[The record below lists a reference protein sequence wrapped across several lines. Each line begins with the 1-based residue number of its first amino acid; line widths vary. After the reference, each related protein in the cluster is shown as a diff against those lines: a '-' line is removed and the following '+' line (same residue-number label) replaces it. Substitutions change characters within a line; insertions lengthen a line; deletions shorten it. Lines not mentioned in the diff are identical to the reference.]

1 MVSTLHIQLLGR
13 FHLRFDD
20 APVTTLDQE
29 RLQALLAYLVLHRAT
44 PHARQHL
51 AFLLWPDSSE
61 AQARTNLRSLLHRLR
76 QALPG
81 ANDFL
86 HVDAQVV
93 QWRAD
98 APYTLDVAAIERALA
113 QAHAA
118 EQRGD
123 LPTQRAALAQAVEL
137 YQGDLL
143 PGWYDDWVLLER
155 ERLHQVFLAALERLV
170 VLLEQSGEYAAAIGY
185 AQRLLRHEPLHEAAY
200 QHLMRLHALSGDRA
214 SALRVYQTC
223 VTVLE
228 RELGVEPSPATRT
241 AYDRL
246 LHMEAPPVDH
256 PAALP
261 ATRRPHNLPIALT
274 SFIGR
279 EAELAELARRL
290 AEPACRLL
298 TITGPGGVGKTRLAI
313 QTAANQIA
321 RFAHGVFFVPL
332 VAVSAA
338 ELIVPAIAAAL
349 DFAFSG
355 PVDPITQLLNY
366 LREKQ
371 VLLILDNFEHLLA
384 GSGMLIDILSAA
396 PGVRLL
402 VTSREMLHLQ
412 GEWVFQLRGLPVPP
426 AEHASELEAYSAA
439 ALFLQSA
446 QRAHVDFVLPAGE
459 RPVVAHLCQLV
470 EGMPLGLELAAAWA
484 RVLSCREIAQE
495 IERNLDFLVASAR
508 DVPARHRSM
517 RAVFDHSWNLLSLEE
532 QRVLRQLSVFRGGFT
547 RQAAEQATGASLP
560 QLAGLVDKSLVS
572 LTAGGRY
579 YMHELLRQF
588 CANKLEAAPP
598 EQALTRA
605 RHSDY
610 FLAFLQKRATAL
622 MGKQPKVVLD
632 EIQAEVENV
641 RAAWNWAVE
650 QGPVEA
656 LESAMEGL
664 FRFCWLRSHFQE
676 GEEAFRRAAEHLQA
690 RELHGP
696 TSEPTPMEKVCMK
709 ALARQGA
716 FCTVLGRYHLA
727 RELLQNSLG
736 LARQWEARAEIA
748 FCLKF
753 LGNGV
758 WGQGNHVAADHLY
771 RESLEVSQAI
781 DDHLAMAEA
790 LERLGWLTSI
800 LKGDYLT
807 AQRYFQQSLDLMRGL
822 ENQAGTA
829 VLLDKLGF
837 NAFCA
842 GEYSASEQY
851 YQESLALFKEIG
863 DRFGRAMAVGGLGLV
878 AWGRGGARLSEAK
891 QLFEESLTLCRET
904 GHHFEVIYRLGTLGY
919 ITNSMGRY
927 EEAPRYFQE
936 ALDTARQ
943 LGYKAEVSWIL
954 AGLGEASLG
963 LENYLAARNYLLE
976 ALETTSGTA
985 YALPALISWAMLLE
999 KEADV
1004 PAAGVVAGPEVLANH
1019 EPKQRAAAILSL
1031 VINHPATWQVYRDKA
1046 DRLLA
1051 ELEAELPPEVFA
1063 AARRR
1068 GQAKTVDAVVEEIL
1082 AAAG

>member
-1 MVSTLHIQLLGR
+1 MVSTLHIQLLGG

-81 ANDFL
+81 ADDFL

-123 LPTQRAALAQAVEL
+123 QPTQRAALAQAVEL

-143 PGWYDDWVLLER
+143 PGWYGDWVLLER

-256 PAALP
+256 PAVLP

-290 AEPACRLL
+290 ADPACRLL

-313 QTAANQIA
+313 QAAANQIA

-349 DFAFSG
+349 NFSFSG

-371 VLLILDNFEHLLA
+371 VLLVLDNFEHLLA

-412 GEWVFQLRGLPVPP
+412 GEWVFQLRGLPVPL

-446 QRAHVDFVLPAGE
+446 RRAHVDFVLPAGE

-517 RAVFDHSWNLLSLEE
+517 RAVFDHSWNLLSAEE

-547 RQAAEQATGASLP
+547 RQAAEQVAGASL
-560 QLAGLVDKSLVS
+560 QVLAGLVDKSLVS
-572 LTAGGRY
+572 LTPGGRY
-579 YMHELLRQF
+579 HMHELLRQF
-588 CANKLEAAPP
+588 SADKLKAALP
-598 EQALTRA
+598 EQEATRA
-605 RHSDY
+605 RHSTY
-610 FLAFLQKRATAL
+610 FLAFLHQREAGLT
-622 MGKQPKVVLD
+622 GKQQKAVLD

-656 LESAMEGL
+656 FESAMEGL
-664 FRFCWLRSHFQE
+664 YQFYRLRSHFQE
-676 GEEAFRRAAEHLQA
+676 GEEIFRAVAEHLHTLELRSPT
-690 RELHGP
+690 RERMLI
-696 TSEPTPMEKVCMK
+696 EKVFMK
-709 ALARQGA
+709 ALTRQGA
-716 FCTVLGRYHLA
+716 FCVQVGRFDLA
-727 RELLQNSLG
+727 RNLLQNSLE
-736 LARQWEARAEIA
+736 LARRWEAPAEIA
-748 FCLKF
+748 FCLNF
-753 LGNGV
+753 LGDAV
-758 WGQGNHVAADHLY
+758 WRQGDYLAAEHLY
-771 RESLEVSQAI
+771 RESLAVSQAI
-781 DDHLAMAEA
+781 DDHLSMAET

-800 LKGDYLT
+800 QKGDYLT
-807 AQRYFQQSLDLMRGL
+807 AQRYLQQGLDLLRDIENHAGMAFVL
-822 ENQAGTA
+822 EH
-829 VLLDKLGF
+829 LGY
-837 NAFCA
+837 NAFLL
-842 GEYSASEQY
+842 GEYTRSEQY
-851 YQESLALFKEIG
+851 YQESAALFKEIG
-863 DRFGRAMAVGGLGLV
+863 DRYGMALAVGGLSLV
-878 AWGRGGARLSEAK
+878 AWGYGGARLNEAK
-891 QLFEESLTLCRET
+891 QLMEEALTMFREI
-904 GHHFEVIYRLGTLGY
+904 GHRYQIEICLAFLGH
-919 ITNSMGRY
+919 ISNSMGRY
-927 EEAPRYFQE
+927 EEAQRYLQE
-936 ALDTARQ
+936 AWDEAKRINPTFTMAWF
-943 LGYKAEVSWIL
+943 LGGLSEAAL
-954 AGLGEASLG
+954 GLGDLQ
-963 LENYLAARNYLLE
+963 AARHYLLE
-976 ALETTSGTA
+976 ALENKIVPPTFL
-985 YALPALISWAMLLE
+985 ALVSWAMLLM
-999 KEADV
+999 KEADL
-1004 PAAGVVAGPEVLANH
+1004 PAAGVAAGQEAPPNH
-1019 EPKQRAAAILSL
+1019 EQKQQAVEILSL
-1031 VINHPATWQVYRDKA
+1031 VLSHPATWQVDKGKA

-1051 ELEAELPPEVFA
+1051 GLKTELPPEVFA
-1063 AARRR
+1063 AARAR